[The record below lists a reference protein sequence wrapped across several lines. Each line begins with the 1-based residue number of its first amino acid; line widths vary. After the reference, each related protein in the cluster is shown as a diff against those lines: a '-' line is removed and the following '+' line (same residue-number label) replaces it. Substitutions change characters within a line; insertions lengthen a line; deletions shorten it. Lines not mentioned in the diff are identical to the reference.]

1 MAHYITLHDSRF
13 RRSHDYSFVP
23 VFGLE
28 KFLDDEEMVMTFK
41 KVGKVQKAV
50 HRYMDFTYR
59 PTAFEHMC
67 AYEFF
72 EQIEVD
78 YKSKYPKEQEHFELQ
93 EAHPLA
99 GNKVATYR
107 RFEAVPVFGWSW
119 LPSTE
124 GLGSLLEP
132 VSESHPFWEKREEY
146 CKRFLILF
154 YPFRDRADLL
164 SGGVA
169 TYQEKFRE
177 VVPYIDERMLE
188 VANNIQNISNSLRS
202 KMPDNILLD
211 STDLE
216 EEIAADK
223 EHQSNR
229 EDNDYTSLLSDMQSY
244 LTSIGGD
251 GSDNMTEE
259 ATAFEPKFV
268 SYSNAGQIS
277 TSSEDAFAHAE
288 AASIPDDVNRTTT
301 QRPECRWRTT
311 TDELNT
317 LLMTTRTG
325 TTENQCTTVDG
336 SAESIIQY
344 GKDRQLDP
352 EQQLAFQ
359 IITATYVLTFY
370 EEAASDP
377 VLNFPRV
384 EEEKEKLN
392 QLAKPLNPESTDH
405 LRLFVTGPAGAG
417 KSAILQTMLAYCK
430 QFSRNINHVFDDRTT
445 IVMTSLT
452 GSSAVSIG
460 GDTTARVF
468 GLRQA
473 TDEASQDEKMAFI
486 DTRLCIIDEAGFMKY
501 RLDLEKLSGRLQSI
515 TECRERKPFGSMHL
529 VFLGDF
535 HQLEPVGGDA
545 IYEHKQSLFW
555 ESTLNCMVELHGTH
569 RFQNCPVFSKLM
581 PALRKGEI
589 STEMRDLLNSRIV
602 DGDKVKMPT
611 TGELKYATYYNKT
624 RADLNASAFKDYLK
638 KNHSEATPQSVP
650 KTAIVIKSNLSW
662 SRNSNHLT
670 PEQRQIFFQ
679 ECDESIN
686 IDSNKKRA
694 DPFLCL
700 YSGCGVMIS
709 DNIDVANGI
718 ANGTTAK
725 FRKAILK
732 EGATPSPIQ
741 VHQRWVNAID
751 IDDVDHLVLEWVD
764 CDPFYTGTFKLYP
777 KRGPYSTK
785 YPIREMGVKSK
796 VKARVYITHF
806 PLLLNTAT
814 TGHKLQGKSVDI
826 LIVAE
831 WHTALNWAYVVL
843 SRVRSLDGLY
853 LLKKIPDKIDF
864 QPNANCVAMMD
875 RLRSTILVTPP
886 TN

>member
-13 RRSHDYSFVP
+13 RRSHDHSFVP

-41 KVGKVQKAV
+41 KVGKQQKAV

-59 PTAFEHMC
+59 PAAFEDMC
-67 AYEFF
+67 AYQFF
-72 EQIEVD
+72 EEIEVD
-78 YKSKYPKEQEHFELQ
+78 YKAKFPKDKESFELQ
-93 EAHPLA
+93 EAHPMA
-99 GNKVATYR
+99 ETKVAIYR
-107 RFEAVPVFGWSW
+107 QCEAVPVFGWSW

-124 GLGSLLEP
+124 GLGPLLEP
-132 VSESHPFWEKREEY
+132 VSETHPFWAKREEY

-154 YPFRDRADLL
+154 YPFRDRGDLL
-164 SGGVA
+164 SGDVA
-169 TYQEKFRE
+169 NYQEKFRA
-177 VVPYIDERMLE
+177 VIPDIDERMLE
-188 VANNIQNISNSLRS
+188 VANNIQNISNSLKS
-202 KMPDNILLD
+202 KMPGNILLD

-223 EHQSNR
+223 EHQSNG
-229 EDNDYTSLLSDMQSY
+229 EDNDYTNLLSDMQSY

-259 ATAFEPKFV
+259 ATAFEPNFAT
-268 SYSNAGQIS
+268 YTNAGEVI
-277 TSSEDAFAHAE
+277 TSDEEAFAYINTTA
-288 AASIPDDVNRTTT
+288 IPADDENTNTQKPERRWHTTT
-301 QRPECRWRTT
+301 A
-311 TDELNT
+311 ELNT
-317 LLMTTRTG
+317 LLMTTRTV
-325 TTENQCTTVDG
+325 TTENQHTPVDG
-336 SAESIIQY
+336 SADSIIQY
-344 GKDRQLDP
+344 GRDRQLDP

-359 IITATYVLTFY
+359 IITATYVLTFF
-370 EEAASDP
+370 EEAVSDP
-377 VLNFPRV
+377 IVNFPRV
-384 EEEKEKLN
+384 DEERAKLN
-392 QLAKPLNPESTDH
+392 LLAKPLNPESTDH

-430 QFSRNINHVFDDRTT
+430 QFSRNINHVFDDKTT

-473 TDEASQDEKMAFI
+473 TDEASHDEQMAFI

-501 RLDLEKLSGRLQSI
+501 RIDLEKLSARMQSI
-515 TECRERKPFGSMHL
+515 TEYREKPFGRMHL

-545 IYEHKQSLFW
+545 IYDHPQSLFW

-569 RFQNCPVFSKLM
+569 RFKNCPVFSKLM
-581 PALRKGEI
+581 PEI
-589 STEMRDLLNSRIV
+589 RNGNLSSEMRTLLNSRVV
-602 DGDKVKMPT
+602 DGDKVQMPT
-611 TGELKYATYYNKT
+611 HGRLKYATHYNKT
-624 RADLNASAFKDYLK
+624 RAELNASAFKDYLK
-638 KNHSEATPQSVP
+638 KNHSGATPQSVP
-650 KTAIVIKSNLSW
+650 KTALVIKSYLSW
-662 SRNSNHLT
+662 ARNTNPLT
-670 PEQRQIFFQ
+670 PAQRQVFFQ
-679 ECDESIN
+679 ECNESVN

-700 YSGCGVMIS
+700 YSGCDVMIS
-709 DNIDVANGI
+709 GNIDVANGI
-718 ANGTTAK
+718 ANGTTAR
-725 FRKAILK
+725 FRQAILK

-741 VHQRWVNAID
+741 VHRHWVYAID

-777 KRGPYSTK
+777 KHGPFSTL
-785 YPIREMGVKSK
+785 YPIRTMGVKTT
-796 VKARVYITHF
+796 VKAKVYITHF

-826 LIVAE
+826 LIIAE
-831 WHTALNWAYVVL
+831 WHSAINWAYVVL
-843 SRVRSLDGLY
+843 SRQRLFDGLF
-853 LLKKIPDKIDF
+853 LLKKIPNKIDF
-864 QPNANCVAMMD
+864 KPNANCVAMMD